1 MWLYRVQLRTKGSKG
16 IKPRANGRNIVGGYM
31 LRPFAH
37 PAAFCCVL
45 LGVVA
50 SDRTPL
56 QQGRNNTQNCWRN
69 NVVSCCVP
77 SQVA

>member
-16 IKPRANGRNIVGGYM
+16 IKPRANGRNIVGCYM

-45 LGVVA
+45 LLPFKHHCNKDA
-50 SDRTPL
+50 TTPKIVGATML
-56 QQGRNNTQNCWRN
+56 
-69 NVVSCCVP
+69 
-77 SQVA
+77 